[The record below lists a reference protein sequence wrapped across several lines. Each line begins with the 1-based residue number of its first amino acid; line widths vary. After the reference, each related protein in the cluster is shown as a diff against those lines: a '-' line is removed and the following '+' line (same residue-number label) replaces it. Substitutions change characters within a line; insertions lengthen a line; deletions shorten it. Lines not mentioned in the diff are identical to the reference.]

1 MLFLETYEVNKIIA
15 FFKESIQDL
24 NKALQPSKLESQ
36 YKELSK
42 EMQEPSFWLNTK
54 QAKKTAKDATAIRQK
69 LDDFYHL
76 EMKLKSLVEW
86 FEISEEGT
94 EEWIILEQDIDTLQ
108 KELKSFELE
117 TILNGPYDYNNAIIE
132 LHPGAGG
139 TESQDWC
146 DMLYRM
152 YTRYAQKKRYKV
164 EVLDY
169 QAGDEAGIKSVT
181 ILIKG
186 PYAYGYLKAERGV
199 HRLVR
204 ISPFDSNARRHT
216 SFASCDVLPEI
227 SDDIDIV
234 IKDED
239 INIDVYRSGGAG
251 GQSVNTTDSAVR
263 ITHLATGIV
272 VTCQNERS
280 QHKNKDSAM
289 SVLKAKLVQEEI
301 KKQEATVKNIKG
313 EQKDISWGSQI
324 RSYVFH
330 PYQMV
335 KDHRTN
341 YEVGQVDL
349 VMDGEIDGFINAY
362 LKAGDENEQS

>member
-1 MLFLETYEVNKIIA
+1 METYEVNKILAI
-15 FFKESIQDL
+15 FKQSIKDL
-24 NKALQPSKLESQ
+24 SMAIGPEKLEED
-36 YKELSK
+36 YIKLNEV
-42 EMQEPSFWLNTK
+42 MQSPQFWNNTIL
-54 QAKKTAKDATAIRQK
+54 AKKTTKEATEIRQK
-69 LDDFYHL
+69 LDEFYRL
-76 EMKLKSLVEW
+76 DLKYQGLVEW
-86 FEISEEGT
+86 FQISEEGS
-94 EEWIILEQDIDTLQ
+94 EEWSILEDDIKSFE
-108 KELKSFELE
+108 KELKVFEIE
-117 TILNGPYDYNNAIIE
+117 TILNGPYDHNNAILE

-139 TESQDWC
+139 TESQDWA

-152 YTRYAQKKRYKV
+152 YTRYAQKKRYKI

-169 QAGDEAGIKSVT
+169 QAGEEAGIKSVT
-181 ILIKG
+181 LLVKG

-216 SFASCDVLPEI
+216 SFASLDVMPEI
-227 SDDIDIV
+227 DDEIDIE

-239 INIDVYRSGGAG
+239 LKIDVYRSGGAG

-263 ITHLATGIV
+263 ITHLPTNIV

-280 QHKNKDSAM
+280 QLKNKESAM
-289 SVLKAKLVQEEI
+289 SVLKSKLVQEEI
-301 KKQEATVKNIKG
+301 RKQEENLKQIKG
-313 EQKDISWGSQI
+313 EQKDIAWGSQI

-349 VMDGEIDGFINAY
+349 VMDGELDGFINAY
-362 LKAGDENEQS
+362 LKAGETT

>member
-1 MLFLETYEVNKIIA
+1 VETYEVNKVLSG
-15 FFKESIQDL
+15 FKQTLVDL
-24 NKALQPSKLESQ
+24 TNALQPTELEKQ
-36 YKELSK
+36 YQELNK
-42 EMQEPSFWLNTK
+42 EMQKPNFWNDTK
-54 QAKKTAKDATAIRQK
+54 QAKKLTKQATHIRQK
-69 LDDFYHL
+69 LDSLIAL
-76 EMKLKSLVEW
+76 EKKFKNLEDW

-94 EEWIILEQDIDTLQ
+94 DEWDILELDIDELQ
-108 KELKSFELE
+108 TELKSFEIE
-117 TILNGPYDYNNAIIE
+117 TLLNGPYDSNNAILE

-152 YTRYAQKKRYKV
+152 YTRYAQKKKYKV
-164 EVLDY
+164 EILDY
-169 QAGDEAGIKSVT
+169 QSGDEAGIKSVT
-181 ILIKG
+181 LLIKG

-227 SDDIDIV
+227 SDDIDID

-239 INIDVYRSGGAG
+239 VKIDVYRSGGAG

-263 ITHLATGIV
+263 ITHLASGIV

-280 QHKNKDSAM
+280 QLKNKESAF

-301 KKQEATVKNIKG
+301 KRQEEKLKNIQG
-313 EQKDISWGSQI
+313 EQKDIAWGSQI

-341 YEVGQVDL
+341 YEVGQVDM
-349 VMDGEIDGFINAY
+349 VMDGELDGFINAY
-362 LKAGDENEQS
+362 LKSGDQNVL

>member
-1 MLFLETYEVNKIIA
+1 METYDVNKMMSQ
-15 FFKESIQDL
+15 FRESISDLRKAIGPQKQEDTYQKLNVTMQHPNFWQD
-24 NKALQPSKLESQ
+24 
-36 YKELSK
+36 
-42 EMQEPSFWLNTK
+42 TK
-54 QAKKTAKDATAIRQK
+54 DAKKVTKEATAIREK
-69 LDDFYHL
+69 LDHFYSL
-76 EMKLKSLVEW
+76 EKRLTQIEEW
-86 FEISEEGT
+86 YQISEEGS
-94 EEWIILEQDIDTLQ
+94 EEWQLLEEDMLSFDE
-108 KELKSFELE
+108 ELKAFEVE
-117 TILNGPYDYNNAIIE
+117 TILSGPYDASNAILE

-139 TESQDWC
+139 TESQDWA

-152 YTRYAQKKRYKV
+152 YLRYAQKKKYKV
-164 EVLDY
+164 EVIDY
-169 QAGDEAGIKSVT
+169 QAGEEAGIKSVT
-181 ILIKG
+181 LLVKG
-186 PYAYGYLKAERGV
+186 PFAYGYLKAERGV

-216 SFASCDVLPEI
+216 SFASLDVMPEI
-227 SDDIDIV
+227 DDDIDID

-239 INIDVYRSGGAG
+239 LKIDVYRSGGAG

-263 ITHLATGIV
+263 ITHVPSGIV

-280 QHKNKDSAM
+280 QLKNKEQAM

-301 KKQEATVKNIKG
+301 RKQEELLKNIKG
-313 EQKDISWGSQI
+313 EQKDIGWGSQI

-349 VMDGEIDGFINAY
+349 VMDGELDGFINAY
-362 LKAGDENEQS
+362 LKAGDVNE